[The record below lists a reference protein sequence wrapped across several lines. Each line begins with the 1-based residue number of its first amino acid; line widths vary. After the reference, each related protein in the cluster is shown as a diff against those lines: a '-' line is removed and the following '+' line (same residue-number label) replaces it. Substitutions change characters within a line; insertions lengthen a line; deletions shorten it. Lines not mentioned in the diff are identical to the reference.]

1 MEEKEIVLMDY
12 FNILWRRK
20 WLVIISTLCCAIVA
34 GVISFLLPQKWEI
47 DTVIEPGKFLFQT
60 EQGEFEEVVVASPKQ
75 IAGQINAASYNHLI
89 AAEMKLELEKLHKLR
104 AEDIRDTN
112 LVRIFI
118 VKKEVEMAKSILAY
132 LFDHLKKDLD
142 MKIDVEIKGVDTQIS
157 SNENFIKQKNLTI
170 KGMMIEIKLNK
181 IMKDKTAEV
190 ILSTKNKLKI
200 SESRVNDITEEM
212 KLVKVRIDG
221 IEKQQKKTLAQKK
234 EESDAISL
242 LLYSNEVQNNFR
254 YYNTLD
260 EKLSTEKIT
269 QENLKLLVKEK
280 EGEIKQLD
288 TQIEK
293 ILIDI
298 DKIKNEIE
306 NINSQIS
313 LLNQRKARIDYT
325 RLIKEPSSSLYPVF
339 PRRKLIVLS
348 AAILGLMISAL
359 VAFFI
364 EYNKNR
370 ENPENKSV

>member
-1 MEEKEIVLMDY
+1 M
-12 FNILWRRK
+12 
-20 WLVIISTLCCAIVA
+20 
-34 GVISFLLPQKWEI
+34 
-47 DTVIEPGKFLFQT
+47 
-60 EQGEFEEVVVASPKQ
+60 
-75 IAGQINAASYNHLI
+75 
-89 AAEMKLELEKLHKLR
+89 MK
-104 AEDIRDTN
+104 
-112 LVRIFI
+112 
-118 VKKEVEMAKSILAY
+118 
-132 LFDHLKKDLD
+132 
-142 MKIDVEIKGVDTQIS
+142 
-157 SNENFIKQKNLTI
+157 
-170 KGMMIEIKLNK
+170 EIKLNK

-190 ILSTKNKLKI
+190 ILATKNILKI
-200 SESRVNDITEEM
+200 SESRVNNITEEM

-221 IEKQQKKTLAQKK
+221 IEKQQKKTLAQKR

-260 EKLSTEKIT
+260 EKLSIEKIT

-298 DKIKNEIE
+298 DKIKNDIE

-313 LLNQRKARIDYT
+313 LLNQGKARIDYT
-325 RLIKEPSSSLYPVF
+325 RLIKEPTSSIYPVF